1 MKKTALIIPQRYIVR
16 QIDDRRVE
24 VILRTNIKSQQS
36 GSDVMYTYDEY
47 RIEMPIRK
55 NINQYIEENFN
66 NLIELGKSIESK
78 EQSWHERKETINQLI
93 DNQELL
99 DVLEFLIDKV
109 LELEIRILSLEN
121 N

>member
-1 MKKTALIIPQRYIVR
+1 
-16 QIDDRRVE
+16 
-24 VILRTNIKSQQS
+24 LRTNIKSQQS

-78 EQSWHERKETINQLI
+78 E
-93 DNQELL
+93 
-99 DVLEFLIDKV
+99 
-109 LELEIRILSLEN
+109 
-121 N
+121 